1 MSTLDNHSSRSNTS
15 SWMTQ
20 MEHISAGYTRRT
32 KGGWAGAVVRRERSG
47 GHDAVRCHRG
57 FEVGMREVRLEE
69 DKVGVRARPAQAQLV
84 QQATCVN
91 GDAQLSA
98 RLRCVLRG

>member
-1 MSTLDNHSSRSNTS
+1 M
-15 SWMTQ
+15 W
-20 MEHISAGYTRRT
+20 E
-32 KGGWAGAVVRRERSG
+32 GGWAGAVVRRERSG

-91 GDAQLSA
+91 GGRSAVSEAQVCFA
-98 RLRCVLRG
+98 WLRCCDRILVIALISIIVLQSG